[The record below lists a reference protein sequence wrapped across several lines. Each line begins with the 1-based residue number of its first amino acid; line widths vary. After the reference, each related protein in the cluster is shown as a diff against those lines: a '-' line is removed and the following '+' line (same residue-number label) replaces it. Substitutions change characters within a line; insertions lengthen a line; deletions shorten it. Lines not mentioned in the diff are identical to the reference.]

1 MMPLAIEVLALK
13 LLISFL
19 GLPISYL
26 YYIVGEK
33 QFTTIKFKNC
43 VGAWHQVTNPGALRE
58 IKMSVVAAAEAV
70 FTAPYVLGFIRWFS
84 LVLINQVVNGLA
96 IYFDIHKAIFDNESN
111 GNVCNSNLIWIT
123 MNQNS

>member
-43 VGAWHQVTNPGALRE
+43 EGAWHQVTNPGALRE
-58 IKMSVVAAAEAV
+58 IKMLSLIHISEPTRQEAIAYAV
-70 FTAPYVLGFIRWFS
+70 FCL
-84 LVLINQVVNGLA
+84 
-96 IYFDIHKAIFDNESN
+96 
-111 GNVCNSNLIWIT
+111 
-123 MNQNS
+123 

>member
-33 QFTTIKFKNC
+33 QFTTIKFKT
-43 VGAWHQVTNPGALRE
+43 VWGLGIRLQTRE
-58 IKMSVVAAAEAV
+58 PSEKSKCPLWQRQRH
-70 FTAPYVLGFIRWFS
+70 TAQMCTHNR
-84 LVLINQVVNGLA
+84 A
-96 IYFDIHKAIFDNESN
+96 H
-111 GNVCNSNLIWIT
+111 
-123 MNQNS
+123 

>member
-13 LLISFL
+13 ILISTL

-43 VGAWHQVTNPGALRE
+43 EGAWHQVTNPGALRE
-58 IKMSVVAAAEAV
+58 IKMSVVAAAEAYGADV
-70 FTAPYVLGFIRWFS
+70 YTQSGT
-84 LVLINQVVNGLA
+84 LA
-96 IYFDIHKAIFDNESN
+96 T
-111 GNVCNSNLIWIT
+111 CLLL
-123 MNQNS
+123 QLR